1 MSKYRDHLAAQI
13 RAALG
18 PHNDPELPVAECVAR
33 LVAAQPA
40 PEAEALKR
48 DQQFDRQYVAG
59 FYAGWNAAIEGNE
72 QLLVSM
78 QRRTAIATHQTT
90 GEGE

>member
-18 PHNDPELPVAECVAR
+18 PHNDPELPVVECVAR

-40 PEAEALKR
+40 PGAEAMKH
-48 DQQFDRQYVAG
+48 DQQCDRQYVAG

-72 QLLVSM
+72 QLLASM
-78 QRRTAIATHQTT
+78 QDRAATHQTT
-90 GEGE
+90 GDGE